1 MKFNTQSE
9 PQRYGKLKSS
19 QRHPVDYSYG
29 GEAAVIPPQGT
40 VENVDREKL
49 GKIPLGVK
57 FMPYPVKKPDN
68 K

>member
-1 MKFNTQSE
+1 MKFNTAEQ
-9 PQRYGKLKSS
+9 PTRFGKLKSS
-19 QRHPVDYSYG
+19 QRHPVDYSYN
-29 GEAAVIPPQGT
+29 GEAGVIPPQGT

-57 FMPYPVKKPDN
+57 FMPYPVNPDS